1 MEVINL
7 ALATINHSKEKQ
19 ELKAVSKLDWQVEG
33 ASQRKHTAWTEK
45 TGKIKNMKSFS
56 DPEYQT
62 KQERKGECES
72 ERGPWEKLHDAEE
85 SAWSRATALQALG
98 VPCPLQ
104 SRFLGLS
111 TTDVGLR

>member
-33 ASQRKHTAWTEK
+33 VSQRKHTAWTEK

-62 KQERKGECES
+62 KQERKGESES

-85 SAWSRATALQALG
+85 STLQALG